1 MLVREAMTQ
10 HAEWIG
16 PELSLAEVAQTMRD
30 KGIGCL
36 PVGAD
41 DRMVGMIT
49 DRDLACRAV
58 ADGLNPKTAK
68 AKQVMTKGVTW
79 CFDDDNVENA
89 VRRME
94 EKKIHHMPVINH
106 QKRLIGILS
115 LSDLALRGP
124 QELARNISRLT
135 SRDSRHEAS
144 PTAH

>member
-10 HAEWIG
+10 HAEWIV
-16 PELSLAEVAQTMRD
+16 PETSLAEVAQKMRD

-36 PVGAD
+36 PVGTN

-58 ADGLNPKTAK
+58 ADGLNPTTAT
-68 AKQVMTKGVTW
+68 ATQVMTKGVIW
-79 CFDDDNVENA
+79 CFDDDNIEGA
-89 VRRME
+89 IRRME

-124 QELARNISRLT
+124 QELARNVSRLV
-135 SRDSRHEAS
+135 SRDARHDAA
-144 PTAH
+144 PVTH

>member
-10 HAEWIG
+10 HAEWIV
-16 PELSLAEVAQTMRD
+16 PETSLAEVAQKMRD

-36 PVGAD
+36 PVGTN

-58 ADGLNPKTAK
+58 ADGLNPTTAK
-68 AKQVMTKGVTW
+68 AKQVMTKGVIW
-79 CFDDDNVENA
+79 CFDDDDIESA
-89 VRRME
+89 IRRME

-124 QELARNISRLT
+124 QELARNVSRLV
-135 SRDSRHEAS
+135 SRDARHDAA
-144 PTAH
+144 PVTH

>member
-10 HAEWIG
+10 HAEWIV
-16 PELSLAEVAQTMRD
+16 PETSLAEVAQTMRD

-36 PVGAD
+36 PVGTD

-58 ADGLNPKTAK
+58 ADGLNPTTAT
-68 AKQVMTKGVTW
+68 AKQVMTKGVIW
-79 CFDDDNVENA
+79 CFDDDNIEGVI
-89 VRRME
+89 RRME

-124 QELARNISRLT
+124 QELARNVSRLV
-135 SRDSRHEAS
+135 SRDARHDAA
-144 PTAH
+144 PVTH

>member
-10 HAEWIG
+10 HAEWIV
-16 PELSLAEVAQTMRD
+16 PETSLAEVAQKMRD

-36 PVGAD
+36 PVGTN

-58 ADGLNPKTAK
+58 ADGLNPTTAT
-68 AKQVMTKGVTW
+68 AKQVMTKGVIW
-79 CFDDDNVENA
+79 CFDDDDIESA
-89 VRRME
+89 IRRME

-124 QELARNISRLT
+124 QELARNVSRLV
-135 SRDSRHEAS
+135 SRDARHDAA
-144 PTAH
+144 PVTH

>member
-10 HAEWIG
+10 HAEWIV
-16 PELSLAEVAQTMRD
+16 PETSLAEVAQKMRD

-36 PVGAD
+36 PVGTD

-58 ADGLNPKTAK
+58 ADGLNPTTAT
-68 AKQVMTKGVTW
+68 AKQVMTKGVIW
-79 CFDDDNVENA
+79 CFDDDNIEGA
-89 VRRME
+89 IRRME

-124 QELARNISRLT
+124 QELARNVSRLV
-135 SRDSRHEAS
+135 SRDARHDAA
-144 PTAH
+144 PVTH

>member
-124 QELARNISRLT
+124 QELARNISRLA
-135 SRDSRHEAS
+135 SRDSRHGAS

>member
-16 PELSLAEVAQTMRD
+16 PELSLTEVAQTMRD
-30 KGIGCL
+30 KGIGCV

-79 CFDDDNVENA
+79 CFDDDNVESA

-124 QELARNISRLT
+124 QELARNISRLA
-135 SRDSRHEAS
+135 SRDSRHETP

>member
-89 VRRME
+89 IRRME

-135 SRDSRHEAS
+135 SRDPRHEAS

>member
-10 HAEWIG
+10 HAEWIV
-16 PELSLAEVAQTMRD
+16 PETSLAEVAQKMRD

-36 PVGAD
+36 PVGTN

-58 ADGLNPKTAK
+58 ADGLNPTTAT
-68 AKQVMTKGVTW
+68 AKQVMTKGVIW
-79 CFDDDNVENA
+79 CFDDDNIEGA
-89 VRRME
+89 IRRME

-124 QELARNISRLT
+124 QELARNVSRLV
-135 SRDSRHEAS
+135 SRDARHDAA
-144 PTAH
+144 PVTH

>member
-10 HAEWIG
+10 HAEWIV
-16 PELSLAEVAQTMRD
+16 PETSLAEVAQKMRD

-36 PVGAD
+36 PVGTN

-58 ADGLNPKTAK
+58 ADGLNPTTAT
-68 AKQVMTKGVTW
+68 AKQVMTKGVIW
-79 CFDDDNVENA
+79 CFDDDDIEGA
-89 VRRME
+89 IRRME

-124 QELARNISRLT
+124 QEFARNISRLV
-135 SRDSRHEAS
+135 SRDARHDAA
-144 PTAH
+144 PVTH